1 MEAVYPGGV
10 ELLKTFLQ
18 HIQERRYFEA
28 HEVLEEAWRKAEGQE
43 KRFLQGLILLA
54 AALHQEAG
62 NRGGLRNLRKAEASL
77 RGLPSPYLGLDWRPL
92 LEEARRRLGA

>member
-1 MEAVYPGGV
+1 MEALEAFVRH
-10 ELLKTFLQ
+10 F
-18 HIQERRYFEA
+18 QEGCYFEA

-77 RGLPSPYLGLDWRPL
+77 RGFPSPYLGLDWRPL

>member
-1 MEAVYPGGV
+1 V

-54 AALHQEAG
+54 AALH
-62 NRGGLRNLRKAEASL
+62 RGKGGVRNLRKAEAKLS
-77 RGLPSPYLGLDWRPL
+77 GLPSPYLGLDWRPL